1 MNPLKK
7 DFLLDGELSFLNFGS
22 FGACPRPVFEEYQ
35 NWQRK
40 LEASPVQFITKFG
53 LEALAESREALG
65 KYLGASARDLVFV
78 TNPSYAGNAI
88 VRALPIAA
96 GEEVLTTNLEYGAM
110 DRTWNYYA
118 EKRGFVVRR
127 AHISLPIVSKDQF
140 LKDFWSAAT
149 EKTKVVF
156 LSHIT
161 SSTALV
167 LPVEEIIAE
176 AKLRGMLTIIDGA
189 HTPALLPL
197 NLRELGADL
206 YFGACHKWMMAPKGA
221 SFLYANPQQQ
231 AWIDPLVISWG
242 YRSAAPSDSLFL
254 DYHQMNGTRDYSAFL
269 TVPTAIRYMEEND
282 WWNVAKRCQQ
292 IVRDW
297 APRFTEA
304 LGVEAHAPMTSDWLG
319 QMFAIPF
326 PTKNPVNLY
335 RKLVD
340 HYRIEIPVTEQN
352 GNTFVRYSFQ
362 VFNDES
368 QLQQLL
374 DVLKNERG

>member
-1 MNPLKK
+1 MK
-7 DFLLDGELSFLNFGS
+7 
-22 FGACPRPVFEEYQ
+22 
-35 NWQRK
+35 
-40 LEASPVQFITKFG
+40 
-53 LEALAESREALG
+53 
-65 KYLGASARDLVFV
+65 
-78 TNPSYAGNAI
+78 
-88 VRALPIAA
+88 
-96 GEEVLTTNLEYGAM
+96 
-110 DRTWNYYA
+110 
-118 EKRGFVVRR
+118 R
-127 AHISLPIVSKDQF
+127 AHISLPIVSKDEF
-140 LKDFWSAAT
+140 LKDFWSAVT

-176 AKLRGMLTIIDGA
+176 AKRRGMLTIIDGA

-221 SFLYANPQQQ
+221 SFLYANTQQQ

-242 YRSAAPSDSLFL
+242 YRSTAPSDSLFL

-269 TVPTAIRYMEEND
+269 TVPAAIRYMEEND

>member
-110 DRTWNYYA
+110 DRTWDYYA
-118 EKRGFVVRR
+118 EKRGFVMKR
-127 AHISLPIVSKDQF
+127 AHISMPIVSKDQF
-140 LKDFWSAAT
+140 LKDFWLAAT

-176 AKLRGMLTIIDGA
+176 AKRRGMLTIIDGA

-269 TVPTAIRYMEEND
+269 TVPAAIRYMEEND

-362 VFNDES
+362 VFNDEN

>member
-22 FGACPRPVFEEYQ
+22 FGACPKPVFETYQ
-35 NWQRK
+35 QWQRK

-65 KYLGASARDLVFV
+65 KYLGAAARDLVFV

-110 DRTWNYYA
+110 DRTWDYYA

-127 AHISLPIVSKDQF
+127 ACISLPIVSKDQF
-140 LKDFWSAAT
+140 LKDFWSAAS

-176 AKLRGMLTIIDGA
+176 AKRRGMLTIIDGA

-269 TVPTAIRYMEEND
+269 TVPAAIRYMEEND

-326 PTKNPVNLY
+326 PTNNPVNLY

-362 VFNDES
+362 VFNDEN

>member
-1 MNPLKK
+1 MNPLKN

-22 FGACPRPVFEEYQ
+22 FGACPKPVFEAYQ
-35 NWQRK
+35 HWQRK

-78 TNPSYAGNAI
+78 TNPSYAGNAV
-88 VRALPIAA
+88 VRALPIAV

-110 DRTWNYYA
+110 DRTWDYYA
-118 EKRGFVVRR
+118 EKRGFVVKR
-127 AHISLPIVSKDQF
+127 ASISLPIVSKEQF
-140 LKDFWSAAT
+140 LKEFWSVAT

-161 SSTALV
+161 SSTALI
-167 LPVEEIIAE
+167 LPVEEIMAE
-176 AKLRGMLTIIDGA
+176 TKRRGLLTIIDGA
-189 HTPALLPL
+189 HAPALLPL

-231 AWIDPLVISWG
+231 TWIDPLVISWG

-269 TVPTAIRYMEEND
+269 TVPAAIRYMEEND

-292 IVRDW
+292 TVRDW

-326 PTKNPVNLY
+326 PTENPVNLY

-362 VFNDES
+362 VFNEES

-374 DVLKNERG
+374 DVLKRERK

>member
-1 MNPLKK
+1 MNLFKN

-22 FGACPRPVFEEYQ
+22 FGACPKPVFEEYQ
-35 NWQRK
+35 HWQRK

-88 VRALPIAA
+88 VRALPIAV

-110 DRTWNYYA
+110 DRTWDYYA

-127 AHISLPIVSKDQF
+127 ASISLPIVSKELF
-140 LKDFWSAAT
+140 LNEFWSAAT

-161 SSTALV
+161 SSTALI

-176 AKLRGMLTIIDGA
+176 AKRRGLLTIIDGA
-189 HTPALLPL
+189 HAPALLPL

-231 AWIDPLVISWG
+231 TWIDPLVISWG

-269 TVPTAIRYMEEND
+269 TVPAAIRYMEEND

-326 PTKNPVNLY
+326 PTENPVNLY

-362 VFNDES
+362 VFNNES

>member
-1 MNPLKK
+1 MNPHK
-7 DFLLDGELSFLNFGS
+7 DLFLLDDSLSFLNFGS
-22 FGACPRPVFEEYQ
+22 FGACPRPVFKEYQ
-35 NWQRK
+35 QWQRK
-40 LEASPVQFITKFG
+40 LEASPVQFITKIG

-65 KYLGASARDLVFV
+65 KYLGAPARDLVFV

-88 VRALPIAA
+88 VKSLPIHA

-110 DRTWNYYA
+110 DRTWTYYA
-118 EKRGFVVRR
+118 EKRGFVYRK
-127 AHISLPIVSKDQF
+127 APISLPIVSKDDF
-140 LKDFWSAAT
+140 LKQFWSAAN

-161 SSTALV
+161 SATALI

-176 AKLRGMLTIIDGA
+176 AKKRGMLTIIDGA
-189 HTPALLPL
+189 HTPAMLPL

-221 SFLYANPQQQ
+221 SFLYASPSQQ
-231 AWIDPLVISWG
+231 AWLDPLVISWG
-242 YRSAAPSDSLFL
+242 FRSATPSDSLFL
-254 DYHQMNGTRDYSAFL
+254 DYHQMNGTRDYSTFL
-269 TVPTAIRYMEEND
+269 TVPAAIRFMEEND
-282 WWNVAKRCQQ
+282 WWTVAADCQRM
-292 IVRDW
+292 VREW

-304 LGVEAHAPMTSDWLG
+304 LGVASHAPMTSDWLG

-362 VFNDES
+362 TFNDES
-368 QLQQLL
+368 QLEQLL
-374 DVLKNERG
+374 DVLKNERR

>member
-7 DFLLDGELSFLNFGS
+7 DFLLDRELSFLNFGS
-22 FGACPRPVFEEYQ
+22 FGACPKPVFEEYQ

-110 DRTWNYYA
+110 DRTWDYYA
-118 EKRGFVVRR
+118 EKRGFVMKR
-127 AHISLPIVSKDQF
+127 APISLPIVSKELF

-176 AKLRGMLTIIDGA
+176 AKRRGMLTII
-189 HTPALLPL
+189 
-197 NLRELGADL
+197 
-206 YFGACHKWMMAPKGA
+206 
-221 SFLYANPQQQ
+221 
-231 AWIDPLVISWG
+231 
-242 YRSAAPSDSLFL
+242 
-254 DYHQMNGTRDYSAFL
+254 
-269 TVPTAIRYMEEND
+269 
-282 WWNVAKRCQQ
+282 
-292 IVRDW
+292 
-297 APRFTEA
+297 EA
-304 LGVEAHAPMTSDWLG
+304 L
-319 QMFAIPF
+319 
-326 PTKNPVNLY
+326 TKG
-335 RKLVD
+335 R
-340 HYRIEIPVTEQN
+340 
-352 GNTFVRYSFQ
+352 
-362 VFNDES
+362 
-368 QLQQLL
+368 
-374 DVLKNERG
+374 